1 MIKPAFANNLVKVW
15 DPLVRTGH
23 WVLVIAFFTAYFTE
37 DDPLTVHVWAGYVVG
52 ATVIVRVVW
61 GFVGTTHARFRD
73 FLYGPVAA
81 LRYLGN
87 LLRGK
92 GRRYLGHSPAG
103 AVMVIL
109 LLLSLAAATWSG
121 LMVYAYDQQAGPL
134 ASFVASPDVLPAG
147 EFEAR
152 EEYWEETHE
161 VLANLTLFLVILH
174 IAGVFLA
181 SFVHHENLVRAMF
194 TGRKR
199 GLGNDSG
206 TPAPAE
212 HETMVD
218 GAG

>member
-1 MIKPAFANNLVKVW
+1 MAVSTFANKLVEVW

-52 ATVIVRVVW
+52 AIVIVRIVW
-61 GFVGTTHARFRD
+61 GFVGTPHARFRD
-73 FLYGPVAA
+73 FLYGPLAA

-103 AVMVIL
+103 GAMVIL
-109 LLLSLAAATWSG
+109 LLLGLAAAVWSG

-134 ASFVASPDVLPAG
+134 AGFIVSPDALPAG

-152 EEYWEETHE
+152 EHYWEETHE

-181 SFVHHENLVRAMF
+181 SFVHKENLVRSMF

-199 GLGNDSG
+199 GLE
-206 TPAPAE
+206 E
-212 HETMVD
+212 HSSARVP
-218 GAG
+218 